1 MLPTIDLDET
11 RGILGS
17 LKKPDIN
24 SIEFHQQ
31 LGKSTITMDIFGNHS
46 GNFFLGE
53 ASIIALYSNIF
64 EKLDKSEM
72 KN

>member
-1 MLPTIDLDET
+1 VDLDET

-17 LKKPDIN
+17 LKKLDRN

-31 LGKSTITMDIFGNHS
+31 LGKSTITVDIFGSHCGS
-46 GNFFLGE
+46 FFLGGS
-53 ASIIALYSNIF
+53 SIIALYSNLF

-72 KN
+72 KT

>member
-1 MLPTIDLDET
+1 MLPTMDLDET

-17 LKKPDIN
+17 LKKPNRN

-31 LGKSTITMDIFGNHS
+31 LGKSTITLDVFRSHS
-46 GNFFLGE
+46 GSFFLGE
-53 ASIIALYSNIF
+53 SNIIALYSNLF

-72 KN
+72 KT